1 MKYEIGARIR
11 KYQEMT
17 ISAKGNW
24 HRKLASATTP
34 CFQINIY
41 AAIPEKYK
49 LAIIN
54 KKTESLFEEILCSSS
69 SWNSPIKRKKRAF
82 CSLFF
87 FWWAI
92 GDSNP
97 GPTGYE
103 PVALT
108 NWANG
113 PTVSISTIILY
124 HKSGFIVK
132 RYIAKRIKIKQKR
145 ESQMRLPFWNKQSRH
160 WPIFPGRED
169 QVS

>member
-54 KKTESLFEEILCSSS
+54 KKKQNLYLKRFCVVPVPEI
-69 SWNSPIKRKKRAF
+69 
-82 CSLFF
+82 
-87 FWWAI
+87 
-92 GDSNP
+92 
-97 GPTGYE
+97 
-103 PVALT
+103 AL
-108 NWANG
+108 
-113 PTVSISTIILY
+113 
-124 HKSGFIVK
+124 
-132 RYIAKRIKIKQKR
+132 
-145 ESQMRLPFWNKQSRH
+145 
-160 WPIFPGRED
+160 
-169 QVS
+169 